1 MSYKHGVYVVE
12 NATSVSAP
20 VASDSGLIVVVGTAP
35 VHLAE
40 EPAAVN
46 TPVLVNSFAEAVM
59 AFGDSTDFAKY
70 TICEAVHAAFQ
81 VVGAGPMVIINVL
94 DPEKHVKVLA
104 ETTVQVNGGAAVL
117 EEPDAILSQLV
128 VKNDAAALTEG
139 TDYIADFDK
148 NGNVKIALL
157 EGGAAA
163 EATSLKVSGKAVDPA
178 AVTEEDIVG
187 GVDAT
192 TGKETGIEA
201 VRMVYPMLGMVPG
214 TLIAPGYSQKPAV
227 AAALQAKTLA
237 GGFRMM
243 TMVDVDSGESG
254 AKKYTDVKAKKEVQ
268 ELSDANCFALW
279 PCAKVGEQVY
289 HLSAIAAAVA
299 AKVDAENGGVPY
311 VSVDNQPVGVDA
323 ACLEDGTEVLL
334 DREQAN
340 EVNACGVATMLNMN
354 GMRLW
359 GNNTAAYPESKDYKD
374 RWMSVRR
381 FLNWDDNTF
390 IQTYF
395 SKVSMPMNRRLVE
408 SIVDGENVRGNSFV
422 ARGICA
428 RHETKFLE
436 EENPTGEML
445 NGTLTF
451 HKYVTPFG
459 PAEDIEEIVEID
471 PDALASALA

>member
-187 GVDAT
+187 GVDAA

-408 SIVDGENVRGNSFV
+408 SVVDGENVRGNSFV

>member
-128 VKNDAAALTEG
+128 VKNAAAALTEG

-187 GVDAT
+187 GVDAA